1 MSYGGGYNGGGY
13 VGQSSYAGRSAQ
25 RAPTTAKKHML
36 KLVIL
41 GDSGYVV
48 YNLCYCFMSIAML
61 LAQFFTPSHTN
72 IFDLQYV
79 STYPNS
85 KLIRNNNEK
94 WINYLKYIHKQY
106 IINTELGKHP
116 S

>member
-61 LAQFFTPSHTN
+61 HMLNFLHLRTLTYLTCNMFQRTP
-72 IFDLQYV
+72 
-79 STYPNS
+79 
-85 KLIRNNNEK
+85 
-94 WINYLKYIHKQY
+94 IH
-106 IINTELGKHP
+106 N
-116 S
+116 

>member
-1 MSYGGGYNGGGY
+1 MSYGGGYNNGGGY

-48 YNLCYCFMSIAML
+48 YNLCFKLFPEYCNVTY
-61 LAQFFTPSHTN
+61 AQFFYTFAH
-72 IFDLQYV
+72 
-79 STYPNS
+79 
-85 KLIRNNNEK
+85 
-94 WINYLKYIHKQY
+94 
-106 IINTELGKHP
+106 
-116 S
+116 